1 VDGVPFR
8 KLADE
13 YSLSPAKTFRKIEKE
28 MNQLPENSWLSA
40 TYCNRWSGRLVIDG
54 KYVKVRGYDQKIP
67 FIYCIDYLTHD
78 IPVGLLAPSE
88 NLAAYVQLFN
98 LIRTIHYPLQ
108 IVIADDNGSAREAL
122 KMTYPGV
129 RLQLC
134 NTHYLENIRQFL
146 NIRTDYRYRQF
157 FTDLMSAFKPEHHP
171 QKRNAMLRRLNWMYG
186 QYEYRV
192 QETLVD
198 IMSRYDQLFAYSHRM
213 AKCPNTT
220 NIIESYNSH
229 LEARL
234 KSIKGFNSFKGA
246 ERFLNAWMIRRRTK
260 PFTDCGEPFKHLN
273 GYCSLQMSM
282 KKEAEW
288 PQILGVK
295 LPKKEVKN

>member
-13 YSLSPAKTFRKIEKE
+13 YGLSPTKTFRKIEKE

-54 KYVKVRGYDQKIP
+54 KYVKVKGYDKKIP
-67 FIYCIDYLTHD
+67 FIFCIDYLTHD

-122 KMTYPGV
+122 KITYPGV

-157 FTDLMSAFKPEHHP
+157 FNDLMIAFKPEHHP

-186 QYEYRV
+186 QYEYKV

-198 IMSRYDQLFAYSHRM
+198 IMSRYDQLFAYSNRM

-273 GYCSLQMSM
+273 GYSSLQMSM

-295 LPKKEVKN
+295 LPKKHLTN